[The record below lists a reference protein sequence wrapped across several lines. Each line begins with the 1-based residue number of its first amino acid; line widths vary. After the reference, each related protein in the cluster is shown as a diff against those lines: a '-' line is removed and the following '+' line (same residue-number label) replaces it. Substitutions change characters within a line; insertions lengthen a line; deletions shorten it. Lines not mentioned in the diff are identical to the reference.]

1 MCGLLHLGN
10 NGLEGF
16 GAVDGEV
23 GEDLAVDFDA
33 SLVEGTHQLRVRE
46 TFETSGSVDTLNPES
61 AEVALLGATVAEGI
75 GQTFFPSVFGN
86 GPYIAAAT
94 VVTAGKFQNFFT
106 TCARSDVVD

>member
-10 NGLEGF
+10 DGLEGF

-33 SLVEGTHQLRVRE
+33 GLVEGTHQLRVRV
-46 TFETSGSVDTLNPES
+46 TFEWSGSVDTLNPES
-61 AEVALLGATVAEGI
+61 AEVALFGATVAEGI

-86 GPYIAAAT
+86 GPNVLTCAIVAAC
-94 VVTAGKFQNFFT
+94 KFQNSFSF
-106 TCARSDVVD
+106 RS